1 LFAPYP
7 RETVMRRLIV
17 VVLMI
22 LIGWAPT
29 HAQAQSPPPANPQ
42 EVVEGY
48 DFGMHPVLAVLAG
61 AAAGVILASTVAG
74 GLITGTALL
83 EGASFTESLEAGTG
97 LRVPVIGASAVLGG
111 FIGHF
116 LFSR

>member
-1 LFAPYP
+1 
-7 RETVMRRLIV
+7 MRRLIV

-42 EVVEGY
+42 EVV